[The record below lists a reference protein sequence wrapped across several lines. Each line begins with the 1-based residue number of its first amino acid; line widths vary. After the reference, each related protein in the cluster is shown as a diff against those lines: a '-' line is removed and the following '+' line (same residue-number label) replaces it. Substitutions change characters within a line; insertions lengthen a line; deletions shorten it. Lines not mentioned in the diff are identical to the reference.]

1 MNDVSRPGAESDAA
15 PSAGGAAI
23 AIVGMAGRFPGA
35 ANVRELWQN
44 LLGGVESISRFAPGE
59 LEDAFSNETRA
70 SADFV
75 AARGILDDVDLF
87 DAEFFGMHAR
97 EAALTDPQHRVF
109 LECCWEALEDA
120 GYDPARYPG
129 AIGCFAGAAYNS
141 YLLKHVLG
149 DKAAIEEYTSNFQ
162 VGSYQE
168 LLGSLQDLLVTRVA
182 YKLDLKGPAVNVQS
196 CCSTSLLAVAQAC
209 QSLILFQSDMALAGG
224 VSITFPQKRGYLAQ
238 DGGMVSPDGH
248 CRPFDAAAGG
258 TVFGS
263 GAGVVL
269 LKRLDDALAAG
280 DTIYAVI
287 RGFGVNNDGAQ
298 KVGFTA
304 PSADGQAASI
314 AAAIAMADVDPASIS
329 FVECHGTA
337 TPLGDP
343 IEFKGLEQAFG
354 LAKGAAPSCVLGS
367 VKANLG
373 HLDAAAG
380 ATGLIKAALA
390 VRDGEIPP
398 LINFTA
404 ANPALGLDE
413 SSFAINREVMSWPR
427 KPTPRRA
434 GVSSFGVGGTNVH
447 VVIEE
452 APRRSSARP
461 AVRSGVQH
469 ILPLSAR
476 TPEGVAQAAADLA
489 DCLEAQHPLEL
500 RDVAVTLQT
509 GRRAFEARAALVAES
524 SEDAISKLRAVDAAS
539 VRNATRVPNVVFMF
553 PGQGA
558 QYPGMGRAIY
568 ETEPLFK
575 AWVDRGAAI
584 LQPLIGE
591 DLRKL
596 LYEDVPVEEGA
607 PHPIRST
614 VLAQPALFVIEH
626 ATAQLL
632 LARGVEP
639 AAMIGHSLGE
649 FVAAC
654 LAGVVSYEDALKLV
668 AARGRLMQAQA
679 PGGMLGVRLPEAKL
693 RAMLPAG
700 IEIAAVNAPSL
711 SVASGPLNA
720 IAALEAKLDA
730 AEITHRRLHTSHAFH
745 SAMMDPVVEALRAV
759 SAKIT
764 LAPPQRPYV
773 SSVTGAWV
781 KAEEATSADYWAR
794 HCRECVRFA
803 PALATILERPDLVL
817 LEVGPGRTL
826 STFAGQAASKAN
838 VRATLATL
846 PEFAHRGEELAGFAA
861 ALAGLWRE
869 GVALDWAKIHDPS
882 GRRVQ
887 LPTYRFQRKRH
898 WVDPPPTERVG
909 AAPAAPAP
917 IAPVVEPAV
926 AEPVVVARVEEPV
939 AAMGDRKALIEAQI
953 RAMLEEL
960 SGESLAGA
968 SPQASFLELGFD
980 SLFLG
985 QVVKRLQ
992 KQFGVKV
999 NFRQLMREY
1008 PSIAALAEHVER
1020 TAKAEALPGA
1030 PAPAAKL
1037 GASVAAAPV
1046 TPGAPRSPTATPAPT
1061 AVIPMALPMAPI
1073 SGGTGLEALFQNQMQ
1088 AMQQLFAQ
1096 QLQTLQSMSGGAP
1109 VQMPAPTMAA
1119 ASTAASPSPSA
1130 MKPSAPAAEEAE
1142 EPAQPSRFSMYKP
1155 GAKSAIDGL
1164 TPTQEDFIAGLVEK
1178 WNRKTPGSKAR
1189 TQASRAVLADP
1200 RSASGFRA
1208 EWKELVYPVVC
1219 ARSKGSK
1226 IWDVDGNEFVD
1237 IVNGFGQT
1245 MFGHAPDFVVEA
1257 VAKQLQEGFPIG
1269 PQSPLA
1275 GEVARLFAEMTGNER
1290 VTFCNTGSE
1299 AVMAA
1304 LRVSRTVTGRDK
1316 VVVFG
1321 GAYHGQFDEVLVRPG
1336 GTASNRAA
1344 LPVAPGIPDESVS
1357 NMIVLPY
1364 ASRESLEWVRANADD
1379 LAAVVA
1385 ETVQSRHP
1393 NLLPKEFLAE
1403 LREITEGSGTAL
1415 IFDEVVT
1422 GFRAHPGGMQALFG
1436 IQADLATYGKVV
1448 GGGMPVGVLA
1458 GKREFMDA
1466 LDGGFWQYGDDSV
1479 PEVAPT
1485 FFAGT
1490 FVRHPLTLAACKAV
1504 LLHLKE
1510 QGPQLQEK
1518 LSARVAALV
1527 AEMNTELE
1535 KRGIKTRLETF
1546 SSWAYAA
1553 FSAED
1558 PLASLLYAHMRLLGV
1573 HVLEGFPWFFTTAH
1587 SEADFA
1593 RVKDAFVQSLDALQS
1608 AGIFDPPASGALI
1621 TNGSGRAAN
1630 DDRPREIQLTEA
1642 QTEVYL
1648 AAMVG
1653 NAASCAYNEGV
1664 SVTLEGALD
1673 AEKLG
1678 AALNDVVARHEA
1690 LRASIVRNGEA
1701 LRIVPR
1707 LEIALPLHDFSGP
1720 DGGIQLK
1727 SLLDEEA
1734 RLAFGLAAGPLLRAH
1749 LVRQA
1754 PERHVLVLT
1763 AHHIVC
1769 DGWSMNTVLSEL
1781 GACYAAR
1788 LEGAAADLPA
1798 PLRFSAYAKER
1809 AKPKADDAKA
1819 EAYWL
1824 GEYEDLPPPLELP
1837 SDRPRP
1843 AVKSFAGATY
1853 SDHLDA
1859 ALVTAVKK
1867 AGATQGATLFAT
1879 LLAAVQVLLGKL
1891 GNETDIALT
1900 VPMAAQALLD
1910 DEILVG
1916 HAVDFLPVRGKF
1928 DAKQPFAAHLAT
1940 MKAKLLS
1947 AIDHQSY
1954 TYGTL
1959 VRKLAMPRDPSR
1971 APITDVQ
1978 FNLERFGGELEF
1990 AGLKASPKSNP
2001 KAFVN
2006 FDLFLNLA
2014 ETGDG
2019 IKVDVDY
2026 STDLY
2031 DEGTIRRW
2039 IGHMRTLLT
2048 AIARDLSQPIA
2059 ELSLLSADEQRWLIE
2074 AVNASAATFPRDK
2087 TLSEL
2092 VEAQAAKMPDAT
2104 AFACKGEALT
2114 YAELETQANRVA
2126 SHLRGLLPAGRA
2138 RVAVALP
2145 RTLDLPVALLAVLK
2159 SGNAYVPLDPTH
2171 PKVRLAATLAAADIS
2186 VLVCADDE
2194 IAALAGGGIK
2204 VVRSDRPLP
2213 DGPATVRQRID
2224 PDSAAYVIF
2233 TSGSTGTPKGV
2244 EISHRSLVNLLTSMA
2259 NEPGFGASDTIV
2271 AVTTISFDIAGL
2283 ELFLPLI
2290 AGGGCVI
2297 AESDD
2302 VRDGNALARLVD
2314 QSGATVLQAT
2324 PSLWSM
2330 LLEAGLKTGAHL
2342 KMLCGGEAL
2351 PRDLADRLLANG
2363 GELWN
2368 VYGPTETTIWSSA
2381 GRVTPGDGP
2390 IVIGAPVAN
2399 TEFHIL
2405 GPDDRLVAPGVS
2417 GEVWIGG
2424 EGLARGY
2431 FNRPDLTAAA
2441 FRTIDIG
2448 GAPRR
2453 LYRTGDI
2460 GRRLADGSI
2469 QLLGRRDHQIKLRGY
2484 RIELEDIEAHL
2495 RRAPGVAAA
2504 AVALQAET
2512 QGDPRLVGYY
2522 VVAGSIEPTPQS
2534 LGAHLA
2540 EYLPNYMV
2548 PTLWQRLE
2556 RLPLTANGKLD
2567 RKSLPRVVTAPAAMP
2582 AAAGADDLSE
2592 VGVFENTVAETWA
2605 SLLGIEKVGADT
2617 NFFEA
2622 GGHSILAMRL
2632 MSRLQDALQRPMPV
2646 GDLYKYPRFGDF
2658 LARIKQ
2664 SSSDSQV
2671 SKIIRIQPKGSRPP
2685 LIVLNNAW
2693 NLFPLSRALEEDR
2706 PLISIQFVD
2715 RTVSEPKNAV
2725 PFDEVVGEAISLIRT
2740 AQPKGPYA
2748 LMGHC
2753 VLGSIALE
2761 AARRLKDQGEEVTLV
2776 AMLDSEPNCIFKDIP
2791 VTERVAN
2798 YWVIELRRLRW
2809 YFDLWTK
2816 GKVNIAHILA
2826 RYSLARQLGL
2836 VRLTRMFGLK
2846 ERWPI
2851 EDFHTQHYVDAYFDF
2866 ATRPYD
2872 GDVVLYRA
2880 TPHEKPGFLERWLPW
2895 ALPWKAI
2902 IKDRLTIEDVKVQ
2915 HREIFREP
2923 AARMIGG
2930 HLSRL
2935 LASLEERHARG

>member
-1 MNDVSRPGAESDAA
+1 MNDTSRARAESDAA
-15 PSAGGAAI
+15 NSGGGAAI

-35 ANVRELWQN
+35 SDVRTLWRN
-44 LLGGVESISRFAPGE
+44 LKSGVESIHRFTPGE
-59 LEDAFSNETRA
+59 LEDAFSDDTRR

-75 AARGILDDVDLF
+75 AARGVLENVDEF
-87 DAEFFGMHAR
+87 DAEFFSMHAR

-120 GYDPARYPG
+120 GCDPARFPG

-149 DKAAIEEYTSNFQ
+149 NRAAIDEYTSNFQ

-168 LLGSLQDLLVTRVA
+168 LLGSLSDLLATRVA

-224 VSITFPQKRGYLAQ
+224 VSITFPQKRGYLAL

-248 CRPFDAAAGG
+248 CRPFDAKAGG
-258 TVFGS
+258 TVFSS
-263 GAGVVL
+263 GAGVVV

-304 PSADGQAASI
+304 PSADGQAAAI
-314 AAAIAMADVDPASIS
+314 AAALAMADVDPASIGY
-329 FVECHGTA
+329 VECHGTA

-343 IEFKGLEQAFG
+343 IEFKGLERAFG
-354 LAKGAAPSCVLGS
+354 LARGAAPSCLLGS

-380 ATGLIKAALA
+380 VTGLIKAALA
-390 VRDGEIPP
+390 VREGEIPP

-404 ANPALGLDE
+404 PNPALGLE
-413 SSFAINREVMSWPR
+413 ASPFAINSEIAPWPQ

-452 APRRSSARP
+452 APRLGAARP
-461 AVRSGVQH
+461 AGRSGSHH
-469 ILPLSAR
+469 ILPVSAH
-476 TPEGVAQAAADLA
+476 TAEGAAQMAADLA
-489 DCLEAQHPLEL
+489 AHLEAEPAREL

-509 GRRAFEARAALVAES
+509 GRRAFAMRTAVAADTRET
-524 SEDAISKLRAVDAAS
+524 AIAKLRAVDALA
-539 VRNATRVPNVVFMF
+539 VREAARAPNIVFMF

-558 QYPGMGRAIY
+558 QYPGMGRALY
-568 ETEPLFK
+568 DTEPLFK
-575 AWVDRGAAI
+575 EWVERGARI
-584 LQPLIGE
+584 LEPLIGE

-596 LYEDVPVEEGA
+596 LYDDAPAEEAA

-626 ATAQLL
+626 AMAQLIIGL
-632 LARGVEP
+632 GAEP

-654 LAGVVSYEDALKLV
+654 LAGVISYEDALKLV

-679 PGGMLGVRLPEAKL
+679 PGAMLGVRLPEAKL
-693 RAMLPAG
+693 RELLPAG
-700 IEIAAVNAPSL
+700 AEIAAVNAPSL
-711 SVASGPLNA
+711 SVASGPSAA
-720 IAALEAKLDA
+720 IAALEAALDA
-730 AEITHRRLHTSHAFH
+730 SEITHRRLHTSHAFH
-745 SAMMDPVVEALRAV
+745 SAMMDPVVENLRAF
-759 SAKIT
+759 ATKIEF
-764 LAPPQRPYV
+764 LPPQRPYV

-781 KAEEATSADYWAR
+781 TPEEATSADYWAR

-803 PALATILERPDLVL
+803 PALATILEGRDLVL

-826 STFAGQAASKAN
+826 ATFAGQVANKAN
-838 VRATLATL
+838 VRATLTTL
-846 PEFAHRGEELAGFAA
+846 PEFAHRTDELADFAS

-882 GRRVQ
+882 GRRVP
-887 LPTYRFQRKRH
+887 LPAYRFQRKRH
-898 WVDPPPTERVG
+898 WVDPPPAEVAG
-909 AAPAAPAP
+909 VAPAPAAAQV
-917 IAPVVEPAV
+917 APVLEPA
-926 AEPVVVARVEEPV
+926 AAAGPVVVARVEETV
-939 AAMGDRKALIEAQI
+939 AAVGDRKAEIEARI

-968 SPQASFLELGFD
+968 SAQATFLELGFD

-985 QVVKRLQ
+985 QVVKRVQ
-992 KQFGVKV
+992 RQFGVKV

-1008 PSIAALAEHVER
+1008 PSIAALGEHIEK
-1020 TAKAEALPGA
+1020 TAKPEALPAA
-1030 PAPAAKL
+1030 PAPTPKPGAPVAAP
-1037 GASVAAAPV
+1037 AAPAVARTPAAAAPV
-1046 TPGAPRSPTATPAPT
+1046 
-1061 AVIPMALPMAPI
+1061 
-1073 SGGTGLEALFQNQMQ
+1073 SGGAGLEALFQNQMQ

-1096 QLQTLQSMSGGAP
+1096 QLQTLQTMSGGAP
-1109 VQMPAPTMAA
+1109 VQMPAPAMAP
-1119 ASTAASPSPSA
+1119 ASTASPSPSTA
-1130 MKPSAPAAEEAE
+1130 QPSAVAAPESE
-1142 EPAQPSRFSMYKP
+1142 EPAPPSRFSMYKP
-1155 GAKSAIDGL
+1155 GAKSALDGL
-1164 TPTQEDFIAGLVEK
+1164 TPAQEDFVASLVAK
-1178 WNRKTPGSKAR
+1178 WNKKTPGSKAR

-1208 EWKELVYPVVC
+1208 EWKELVYPIVC

-1275 GEVARLFAEMTGNER
+1275 GEVAKLFAEMTGNER

-1304 LRVSRTVTGRDK
+1304 MRVARTVTARDK

-1321 GAYHGQFDEVLVRPG
+1321 GAYHGQFDEVLVRPHG
-1336 GTASNRAA
+1336 GKANPGAA
-1344 LPVAPGIPDESVS
+1344 PVAPGIPDESVG

-1364 ASRESLEWVRANADD
+1364 ASRESLDWVRAHADD

-1393 NLLPKEFLAE
+1393 SLQPKEFLAE
-1403 LREITEGSGTAL
+1403 LRAITEASGTAL

-1436 IQADLATYGKVV
+1436 IRADMATYGKVV

-1458 GKREFMDA
+1458 GKRAFMDA
-1466 LDGGFWQYGDDSV
+1466 LDGGYWQYGDDSV

-1510 QGPQLQEK
+1510 QGPALQER
-1518 LSARVAALV
+1518 LTARVGALV
-1527 AEMNTELE
+1527 AEMNAELE
-1535 KRGIKTRLETF
+1535 KRGVKTRLETF

-1558 PLASLLYAHMRLLGV
+1558 PLASLLYAHMRYLGV

-1593 RVKDAFVQSLDALQS
+1593 RVKDAFVQSLDALQA
-1608 AGIFDPPASGALI
+1608 AGILAPPSGGAI
-1621 TNGSGRAAN
+1621 VTNGSGRAAN
-1630 DDRPREIQLTEA
+1630 DDRPREVRLTEA

-1648 AAMVG
+1648 AAMVSA
-1653 NAASCAYNEGV
+1653 AASCAYNEGV
-1664 SVTLEGALD
+1664 SVTLEGVLDQDAL
-1673 AEKLG
+1673 A

-1690 LRASIVRNGEA
+1690 LRGSIAPNGEMLLIA
-1701 LRIVPR
+1701 PR
-1707 LEIALPLHDFSGP
+1707 VEIALPLHDFSGP
-1720 DGGIQLK
+1720 DGAVRLK
-1727 SLLDEEA
+1727 SLLEEEA
-1734 RLAFGLAAGPLLRAH
+1734 RLPFDLAAGPLLRAH
-1749 LVRQA
+1749 LVREA

-1788 LEGAAADLPA
+1788 LERSSADLPE

-1809 AKPKADDAKA
+1809 AASKADTAKA

-1824 GEYEDLPPPLELP
+1824 GEYQDLPPPLELP
-1837 SDRPRP
+1837 TDRPRP
-1843 AVKSFAGATY
+1843 AAKSFAGATY

-1859 ALVTAVKK
+1859 ALVGAVKK
-1867 AGATQGATLFAT
+1867 AGQAQGATLFAT

-1928 DAKQPFAAHLAT
+1928 DASQPFSAHLAA
-1940 MKAKLLS
+1940 MKGKLFE
-1947 AIDHQSY
+1947 AIEHQSY

-1959 VRKLAMPRDPSR
+1959 VRRLNMPRDPSR

-1978 FNLERFGGELEF
+1978 FNLERFGGDLEF
-1990 AGLKASPKSNP
+1990 ANLKASPKSNP

-2014 ETGDG
+2014 ETGSG
-2019 IKVDVDY
+2019 IKIDVDY

-2031 DEGTIRRW
+2031 DEATIRRW
-2039 IGHMRTLLT
+2039 IGHLKTLLG
-2048 AIARDLSQPIA
+2048 AIARDPAQPIA
-2059 ELSLLSADEQRWLIE
+2059 DMSLLSPDEERWLIE
-2074 AVNASAATFPRDK
+2074 TVNASDAEFPRGK
-2087 TLSEL
+2087 TLDEL
-2092 VEAQAAKMPDAT
+2092 IFDQAGRTPEAP
-2104 AFACKGEALT
+2104 AFQCKDQTLT
-2114 YAELETQANRVA
+2114 YGELEKQASRVA
-2126 SHLRGLLPAGRA
+2126 GHLRTLLPAGGA

-2145 RTLDLPVALLAVLK
+2145 RTLDLPVALIAVLK
-2159 SGNAYVPLDPTH
+2159 SGNAYVPLDPAH
-2171 PKVRLAATLAAADIS
+2171 PKARLAATIAAADVSALICS
-2186 VLVCADDE
+2186 DDE
-2194 IAALAGGGIK
+2194 MASLAGPGIM
-2204 VVRSDRPLP
+2204 VVRADRPLP
-2213 DGPATVRQRID
+2213 DGPAPPRARPD
-2224 PDSAAYVIF
+2224 PASAAYVIF

-2244 EISHRSLVNLLTSMA
+2244 EIAHRSVVNLLTSMA
-2259 NEPGFGASDTIV
+2259 KVPGFTAADTIV

-2290 AGGGCVI
+2290 AGGRCII
-2297 AESDD
+2297 ADRDE
-2302 VRDGNALARLVD
+2302 VRDGGALARLVERT
-2314 QSGATVLQAT
+2314 GATVLQAT
-2324 PSLWSM
+2324 PSLWRM
-2330 LLEAGLKTGAHL
+2330 LLEAGLKTGPHL

-2351 PRDLADRLLANG
+2351 PRDLADRLLASG

-2381 GRVTPGDGP
+2381 GRVLPGDGP

-2405 GPDDRLVAPGVS
+2405 DADDHLVAPGVQ

-2431 FNRPDLTAAA
+2431 FNRPDLTDAA
-2441 FRTIDIG
+2441 FRTISIG
-2448 GAPRR
+2448 GTPRR
-2453 LYRTGDI
+2453 LYRTGDV

-2504 AVALQAET
+2504 AAALQAEA
-2512 QGDPRLVGYY
+2512 QGDPRLVGYF
-2522 VVAGSIEPTPQS
+2522 VVSGPVEPTPQS
-2534 LGAHLA
+2534 LAAHLA
-2540 EYLPNYMV
+2540 EHLPAYMV
-2548 PTLWQRLE
+2548 PTLWQRLD

-2567 RKSLPRVVTAPAAMP
+2567 RKSLPRVVAAT
-2582 AAAGADDLSE
+2582 AAAPSRAADAD
-2592 VGVFENTVAETWA
+2592 VAGVLETTVAEVWA
-2605 SLLGIEKVGADT
+2605 SLLGLEKVGADT

-2632 MSRLQDALQRPMPV
+2632 MVRLQEALQRPMPV

-2658 LARIKQ
+2658 LMRLKSAAADGQ
-2664 SSSDSQV
+2664 T
-2671 SKIIRIQPKGSRPP
+2671 SKIIRIQPKGTRPP

-2725 PFDEVVGEAISLIRT
+2725 PFDEVVGEAISLIRA

-2761 AARRLKDQGEEVTLV
+2761 AARRLKAEGEEVTLV
-2776 AMLDSEPNCIFKDIP
+2776 AMLDSEPNCIFRGIP
-2791 VTERVAN
+2791 LTQRIAN

-2809 YFDLWTK
+2809 YFDLWIK

-2836 VRLTRMFGLK
+2836 VRLTRALGLK
-2846 ERWPI
+2846 ERWPV

-2880 TPHEKPGFLERWLPW
+2880 TPHEKPGLLERWLPW

-2902 IKDRLTIEDVKVQ
+2902 IKDRLVIEDVKTQ

-2923 AARMIGG
+2923 AARTIGG

-2935 LASLEERHARG
+2935 LASLEERHARL